1 VPTAALIEA
10 ELRERVL
17 VDERV
22 VQRVVEP
29 RAQRWY
35 LPRML
40 LAPARASSRRTE
52 RMGRSS

>member
-1 VPTAALIEA
+1 
-10 ELRERVL
+10 
-17 VDERV
+17 

-29 RAQRWY
+29 RAQHWY